1 MEGEPHHQSRFF
13 LMLTAFV
20 VSVLGIT
27 GYSLW
32 LLRDEALTGSFQ
44 VSALMARSFE
54 NTLTQSLHG
63 ASQAAANAISGTQGN
78 VSWREVEADFA
89 HTLRG
94 APQLRSLSL
103 IDSQDRIV
111 ASSNHANVGQ
121 QVITADYLPLIS
133 GPQTVLRLGTP
144 WLGRDF
150 AVGQPAG
157 AAVGAGAWTDGVST
171 LIPVTA
177 PMQEGGGAWRLLVA
191 LNPDYFV
198 NQMSQQL
205 AAPVGM
211 AEVLRLDGTRL
222 MSTNPDMPL
231 GKTPYSSTLALRFQE
246 HEFGQLEDGAGLG
259 KPSLTAYRVS
269 SQYPFVVVTHLYREV
284 ALERWLT
291 EVKAVL
297 GVLFPVLAVLSFLA
311 VSLHRRQWSL
321 QVQRAESERLQRV
334 NAAFVFTHI
343 REAIVIAQADGSII
357 DVNDAF
363 VRITGYS
370 REEVLGRNPRFLSSG
385 RQDKAFYQAMWSELV
400 ATGYWRGEI
409 WDRRKDGVI
418 LAEMLT
424 ISAVYDSQGK
434 VQQYVAIFN
443 NITALK
449 VYQNELERTA
459 RYDPLTDLPNR
470 VLLADR
476 MRHAMNLAQRHQQFL
491 GVVFIDLDGF
501 KTINDTWGH
510 EAGDLVLVN
519 LTKRMRLVLRESDTL
534 ARHGGDEFVALLAE
548 LAAPDDAVPTLER
561 LLGAASHP
569 MDLRGQSLQVTAS
582 IGVSFY
588 PQSDKCTAEE
598 LLHEA
603 DMAMYKAKLAGK
615 NRYHLSLTSNQTGN
629 QVSALEP

>member
-1 MEGEPHHQSRFF
+1 
-13 LMLTAFV
+13 MLTAFIV
-20 VSVLGIT
+20 AVLSIT
-27 GYSLW
+27 SYSLW

-54 NTLTQSLHG
+54 NTLTQSLY
-63 ASQAAANAISGTQGN
+63 ATSQATANAISDTQGKA
-78 VSWREVEADFA
+78 SLRDVEADFA

-94 APQLRSLSL
+94 APYLRSLSL
-103 IDSQDRIV
+103 IDSRDRIV
-111 ASSNHANVGQ
+111 ASSNPANVGQ
-121 QVITADYLPLIS
+121 QVITTGYLPLIS
-133 GPQTVLRLGTP
+133 GPQTVLRMGPP

-150 AVGQPAG
+150 AAGQT
-157 AAVGAGAWTDGVST
+157 AVGAVAGVDGVST

-177 PMQEGGGAWRLLVA
+177 PVQDDGGALRLLVA

-205 AAPVGM
+205 ATQVGM

-222 MSTNPDMPL
+222 MTTNPEL
-231 GKTPYSSTLALRFQE
+231 QVGKTPYGMEQALRFQE

-269 SQYPFVVVTHLYREV
+269 SQYPFVVVTHLYRDV

-297 GVLFPVLAVLSFLA
+297 GVLFPVLVVLSFLA
-311 VSLHRRQWSL
+311 VRLHRRQWSL
-321 QVQRAESERLQRV
+321 QLQRAESERLQRV
-334 NAAFVFTHI
+334 NAAFVFTNI
-343 REAIVIAQADGSII
+343 REAILITEADGSII

-370 REEVLGRNPRFLSSG
+370 RAEVHGKNPRFLKSG
-385 RQDKAFYQAMWSELV
+385 RQDKAFYQAMWSELL
-400 ATGYWRGEI
+400 AAGYWRGEI
-409 WDRRKDGVI
+409 WNRRKDGEI

-424 ISAVYDSQGK
+424 ISAVHDSLGK

-443 NITALK
+443 NITAMK

-476 MRHAMNLAQRHQQFL
+476 MRQAMTQAQRHQQWL

-501 KTINDTWGH
+501 KAINDNWGH
-510 EAGDLVLVN
+510 EAGDLVLVE
-519 LTKRMRLVLRESDTL
+519 LAKRMRQVLRESDTL

-548 LAAPDDAVPTLER
+548 LAAPEDAVPTLER
-561 LLGAASHP
+561 LLEAASRPLDWH
-569 MDLRGQSLQVTAS
+569 GKSLQVTAS
-582 IGVSFY
+582 IGVSFF
-588 PQSDKCTAEE
+588 PFSGNRSAEE
-598 LLHEA
+598 LLNEA

-615 NRYHLSLTSNQTGN
+615 NQYHLSLTHNSTG
-629 QVSALEP
+629 QEVPVLES